1 MAKTEAEIAAERVAL
16 KFRGEP
22 DLATLQEL
30 VRAID
35 RSPAV
40 TWTGPGGIKGRL
52 LKLIEDHSTEAT
64 EGSDQE

>member
-1 MAKTEAEIAAERVAL
+1 MASERELEAARKEL

-22 DLATLQEL
+22 DIATLQEL
-30 VRAID
+30 IRAID

-52 LKLIEDHSTEAT
+52 EQLIEDHSVQKSE
-64 EGSDQE
+64 S

>member
-1 MAKTEAEIAAERVAL
+1 MASEKELEAARKEL

-22 DLATLQEL
+22 DLATLEEL

-40 TWTGPGGIKGRL
+40 TWTGPGGIKGRIL
-52 LKLIEDHSTEAT
+52 QLIEDRSS
-64 EGSDQE
+64 SD